1 MSIQLTDCKIYRTS
15 DQSEIISMLKQNPLK
30 ICFSLGILI
39 GSRAA
44 RHFLPNFRGIPEDNN
59 ADWNIIISSK
69 VLLKWLRTE
78 FEDVNTIN
86 MIVPLSNDE
95 DQLDLYI
102 YCTLH
107 DGSQY
112 NFVIPQSSISY
123 TAYILN
129 NPRKWIKYD
138 SSWEKWGKMTNLCCI
153 ASVKLLLIL
162 KKYMLYY
169 SHQWEKTAKDY
180 RELLT
185 VSESLTRDDMV
196 LCNLFVRYNEKV
208 HGSRPFNSNEF
219 VINSTNTREGI
230 IINRHEFFQ
239 STHDKQISF
248 IYQVAMSLSFD
259 NDILIGLEHI
269 CTQGP
274 RWLADYIIKN
284 WIDIH
289 QEKFKYNF
297 QISRPSIHFE
307 TENYRLFP
315 DIPEIATKRI
325 LHFITDTADFYS
337 MQFVCKQWYTILHEE
352 IFWRDLYTSRYG
364 AYSGEVDDISSWKM
378 LYLVRMEG
386 KLAIDNNKFD
396 QLVDATIELRQ
407 YTATDIL
414 RLWEDL
420 THRNQSVDTVLLT
433 KINYILSNSFYYQ
446 IKKTSNKYSVRLVII
461 GLEHECSPSK
471 VSLNVRVREYG
482 SSRFTDNMEQLSIQF
497 QSDTNEQRSLKFLG
511 PTLFGFDISDWGYIS
526 TGNTYFGQ
534 TSSTISDQFPS
545 GLLICLFIMMVH
557 PDHRAQFI
565 MYLKNLESHCLR
577 SISSKRGDIEKF

>member
-1 MSIQLTDCKIYRTS
+1 
-15 DQSEIISMLKQNPLK
+15 MLKQNPLK
-30 ICFSLGILI
+30 IRFSLGILI

-44 RHFLPNFRGIPEDNN
+44 RHYLPNFRGIPEDNN
-59 ADWNIIISSK
+59 TDWDIIISSN
-69 VLLKWLRTE
+69 VLLKWLRAQL
-78 FEDVNTIN
+78 EDVNTID

-107 DGSQY
+107 DGSKY
-112 NFVIPQSSISY
+112 DFVVPQSSKSY

-129 NPRKWIKYD
+129 NPRMWIRYD
-138 SSWEKWGKMTNLCCI
+138 SCWEKWGKMTNLCCI
-153 ASVKLLLIL
+153 ASVTLLLIL

-185 VSESLTRDDMV
+185 VTDTLTKDDTV
-196 LCNLFVRYNEKV
+196 LRNLFARYNEKV
-208 HGSRPFNSNEF
+208 HGRRPLNLNEF
-219 VINSTNTREGI
+219 VINPTNTGEGI
-230 IINRHEFFQ
+230 IINRNEFFQ
-239 STHDKQISF
+239 YTHDKQISF
-248 IYQVAMSLSFD
+248 IYQIAMALSFD
-259 NDILIGLEHI
+259 NEILIGLEHI

-274 RWLADYIIKN
+274 RWLADYVIKN

-289 QEKFKYNF
+289 QEKLKHNVHV
-297 QISRPSIHFE
+297 SRPSIHFE

-337 MQFVCKQWYTILHEE
+337 MQLVCKQWYTILREE

-364 AYSGEVDDISSWKM
+364 AYSGKTDDISSWKM

-386 KLAIDNNKFD
+386 KLAIDDNKLD
-396 QLVDATIELRQ
+396 ELVDATIKLRQ
-407 YTATDIL
+407 YTANDIL

-420 THRNQSVDTVLLT
+420 THQNQSVDTVLLT

-446 IKKTSNKYSVRLVII
+446 IEKISDEYSVKLIII
-461 GLEHECSPSK
+461 GLEHECSLSK
-471 VSLNVRVREYG
+471 VSLNLRVGEYG

-497 QSDTNEQRSLKFLG
+497 ESNTNEQRSLKFLG
-511 PTLFGFDISDWGYIS
+511 PALFGFYISGWGYTS
-526 TGNTYFGQ
+526 TGNTYLGR
-534 TSSTISDQFPS
+534 TSSTISNQYPS

-577 SISSKRGDIEKF
+577 SISSMRH